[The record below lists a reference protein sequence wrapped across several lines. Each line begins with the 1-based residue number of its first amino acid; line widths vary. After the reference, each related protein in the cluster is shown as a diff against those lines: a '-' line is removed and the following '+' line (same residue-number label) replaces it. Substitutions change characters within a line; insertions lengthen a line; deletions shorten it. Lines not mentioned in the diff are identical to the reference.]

1 MINGDRPTL
10 GPNAGRK
17 ARKVGSARSVLLP
30 MRKGLPAAPE
40 GRKIEPPQTAS
51 GESRLTAA
59 FRATMATTRRM
70 LQLYV
75 EQVSDELVTEVQS
88 LSEEVFIFLNPAK
101 KTVIREISVE
111 EFGGIIAI
119 EAPGIVPIGWTD
131 RAVARVRLFFAA
143 GQETEHFYAP
153 SHVESPE
160 LEGVIG
166 AGLSVLE
173 LGVNAS
179 GPQLALARGIGAHAY
194 IDERDEPTPRDA
206 RD

>member
-1 MINGDRPTL
+1 
-10 GPNAGRK
+10 
-17 ARKVGSARSVLLP
+17 
-30 MRKGLPAAPE
+30 
-40 GRKIEPPQTAS
+40 
-51 GESRLTAA
+51 
-59 FRATMATTRRM
+59 MATTRRM

-101 KTVIREISVE
+101 KTVIREIAVE
-111 EFGGIIAI
+111 EFGGIIASG
-119 EAPGIVPIGWTD
+119 ATGIVPIGWTD

-143 GQETEHFYAP
+143 GQETEYFYAP

-173 LGVNAS
+173 LGVS
-179 GPQLALARGIGAHAY
+179 GPQLAVARGIGAHAY